1 LCAIL
6 LANIVRTI
14 NIYYFDNDFFHIANT
29 GREIL
34 KNGFF
39 HTNVF
44 FIEDGYEMVVQQWLY
59 AVMLYKSYDIGGYF
73 GVWLFTVIQVAF
85 LGYLSYRYLRFRSI
99 DKILAVVLSIL
110 SLYLVPLNCR
120 PEAISLILLL
130 LQLICTEYYL
140 KSRKEYVLYFLPLLT
155 LIENNIHSSYVI
167 FHFVFIIPYLFSASM
182 VPGIKKVMEN
192 AGLKLNTATKDFFT
206 FPVILM
212 LGAALASPY
221 GIKAVMVP
229 FLSGNIGLIGIT
241 EMQPLTIKDDV
252 VMFLLAIVCISIAA
266 CRKRKLRESTLY
278 FVLGLIFLTLM
289 ALKNEMFLY
298 IALILSAA
306 DLFEAVNL
314 TKLFEILRL
323 NKKMSFIAL
332 LIAVVGTSYFL
343 LDGFV
348 TVKENGNGGY
358 LTYNT
363 ICYKENDCEMTPV
376 NAVRYIQ
383 DNEEDPKSVSVM
395 TAFNNGSYFLWNG
408 IGKVYIEPK
417 TEPYLKTLNGKFDV
431 ISEYYALKFADSD
444 FYKNFLKKYDFDY
457 ICVSHNMN
465 ALLVYLEQT
474 DSYEKVVE
482 SSNIDKSFE
491 KELGYVFTD
500 YQLYK
505 KRKEL

>member
-1 LCAIL
+1 
-6 LANIVRTI
+6 
-14 NIYYFDNDFFHIANT
+14 
-29 GREIL
+29 
-34 KNGFF
+34 
-39 HTNVF
+39 
-44 FIEDGYEMVVQQWLY
+44 
-59 AVMLYKSYDIGGYF
+59 
-73 GVWLFTVIQVAF
+73 
-85 LGYLSYRYLRFRSI
+85 
-99 DKILAVVLSIL
+99 
-110 SLYLVPLNCR
+110 
-120 PEAISLILLL
+120 
-130 LQLICTEYYL
+130 
-140 KSRKEYVLYFLPLLT
+140 
-155 LIENNIHSSYVI
+155 
-167 FHFVFIIPYLFSASM
+167 
-182 VPGIKKVMEN
+182 
-192 AGLKLNTATKDFFT
+192 
-206 FPVILM
+206 
-212 LGAALASPY
+212 
-221 GIKAVMVP
+221 MVP
-229 FLSGNIGLIGIT
+229 FLSGNIKLIGIT
-241 EMQPLTIKDDV
+241 EMQPLTINDDDV
-252 VMFLLAIVCISIAA
+252 VVSLLIIACINIAA

-289 ALKNEMFLY
+289 ALKNGMFLY

-306 DLFEAVNL
+306 DLFETVNL

-332 LIAVVGTSYFL
+332 LIAAIGTSYLL

-348 TVKENGNGGY
+348 TVKEDGNGGY

-431 ISEYYALKFADSD
+431 ISEYSYALKFADSD

-482 SSNIDKSFE
+482 SSNINKKFE